1 MGKLEAAHELEQQ
14 RTRELIYSPKVK
26 SFTKADLEAMG
37 QEAQEA
43 FSKTLP
49 ANFQTLEQK
58 QAEQRR
64 KDEKYLMF
72 RGAQI
77 AKEFE
82 KDLNLASPIEQAKK
96 IVAVTLEMRKHANEV
111 KNGNKQ
117 KP

>member
-1 MGKLEAAHELEQQ
+1 
-14 RTRELIYSPKVK
+14 
-26 SFTKADLEAMG
+26 
-37 QEAQEA
+37 
-43 FSKTLP
+43 
-49 ANFQTLEQK
+49 
-58 QAEQRR
+58 
-64 KDEKYLMF
+64 MF